1 MIELALIM
9 ACAPNVAPST
19 IKEIVRVESGYNPV
33 ALNVNKRNG
42 IGYPLPKK
50 IKSTREAV
58 RASHA
63 AIAAGHTVDMGYMQ
77 INSSNLKKLGYTVE
91 DMFDPCKNLA
101 AGAKILENAYLEALR
116 KYGNQQAALR
126 AALSIYNTGDH
137 RRGFSN
143 GYVARYLDMPA
154 TPASSPYK
162 ADTSVYARWPAR
174 VIHE

>member
-1 MIELALIM
+1 MIELAMIL

-42 IGYPLPKK
+42 VGYPIPNK

-58 RASHA
+58 RASRA

-91 DMFDPCKNLA
+91 DMFNPCKNLA

-116 KYGNQQAALR
+116 KYGNKQAALR
-126 AALSIYNTGDH
+126 AALSVYNTGDH

-143 GYVARYLDMPA
+143 GYVAKYVNLPKKPVMV
-154 TPASSPYK
+154 ASNSYT
-162 ADTSVYARWPAR
+162 AGTSVWPR
-174 VIHE
+174 LY